1 LFPPFGGTEA
11 WITRV
16 AEKPEQLPTVP
27 GGSTGGTAT
36 ETFCVTGLPGTPLS
50 TGVALKVVVDVTDT
64 DWVAAVVVGLSPT
77 TAGEAVQLKLAPAVQ
92 PSAVSATGPPPADSE
107 GGDAVSDVQLGAP
120 AGGGGGGVLE
130 SQVTVT
136 LPFPS
141 GTAVKLAQALLVIV
155 TLAAITGAAV
165 THRSAA
171 TARDAGV
178 GTKSVRYMSG
188 FLE

>member
-1 LFPPFGGTEA
+1 
-11 WITRV
+11 
-16 AEKPEQLPTVP
+16 
-27 GGSTGGTAT
+27 
-36 ETFCVTGLPGTPLS
+36 
-50 TGVALKVVVDVTDT
+50 
-64 DWVAAVVVGLSPT
+64 
-77 TAGEAVQLKLAPAVQ
+77 
-92 PSAVSATGPPPADSE
+92 
-107 GGDAVSDVQLGAP
+107 
-120 AGGGGGGVLE
+120 VLE